1 MNGLE
6 ILIGFMVGCIVLILL
21 GSPLTLSAILWC
33 LVGSVIGNFFY
44 HHVLK
49 DKE

>member
-21 GSPLTLSAILWC
+21 GSPLTVPAVLGC
-33 LVGSVIGNFFY
+33 LAGSVIGNFFY